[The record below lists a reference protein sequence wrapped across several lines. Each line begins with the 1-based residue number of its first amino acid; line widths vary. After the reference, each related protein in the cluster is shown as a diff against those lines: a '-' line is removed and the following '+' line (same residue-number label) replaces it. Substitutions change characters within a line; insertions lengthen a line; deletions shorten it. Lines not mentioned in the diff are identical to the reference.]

1 MGNYPKILHTEEG
14 MRDGLQIENADISAD
29 DKIRLLDALS
39 ETGLKEI
46 AVGSFASP
54 KWTPQMASIDDVI
67 RGFHPKPGVRY
78 TYSAF
83 NERGMERA
91 RSFTPP
97 LSGRIREFNLSVT
110 MCDVFAQ
117 RNVNRTQAQEIARW
131 PQQIEKARERG
142 MTECGIHLSAA
153 FGSNWVGEFSHE
165 QRMQMIDRMYTL
177 WTGAGMTVKRIGFS
191 DAMSW
196 CMPHAVERQI
206 AAVKERWPS
215 IDDFSL
221 HLHNGRGV
229 ALASF
234 YAALRLLEPTD
245 TLRVDSS
252 IGGMGGCPYCGNGR
266 AATMIATEDLMHM
279 LEGMG
284 IDTGVDLY
292 KLIEVVWLAEE
303 IVGHPLYGF
312 VSKCGPRP
320 SGDRLYAMDMP
331 RVETLDQA
339 KHFILGPRAY
349 AGAPSPWREPIK
361 SWQRSQVAL
370 PQHGSDF
377 VSTDDGVFPQISTGA

>member
-1 MGNYPKILHTEEG
+1 
-14 MRDGLQIENADISAD
+14 
-29 DKIRLLDALS
+29 LLDALS

-46 AVGSFASP
+46 VVGSFASP
-54 KWTPQMASIDDVI
+54 KWTPQMALIDDIVG
-67 RGFHPKPGVRY
+67 GFHAKPGVRY
-78 TYSAF
+78 TYAAF

-97 LSGRIREFNLSVT
+97 LSGGIREFNLGFT

-117 RNVNRTQAQEIARW
+117 RNVNRTQAQEIAGW
-131 PQQIEKARERG
+131 TLQIDKARERG
-142 MTECGIHLSAA
+142 MTECGIHLSTA
-153 FGSNWVGEFSHE
+153 FGSNWTGEFSLE
-165 QRMQMIDRMYTL
+165 QRMQMLERMYTL
-177 WTGAGMTVKRIGFS
+177 WTDAGMTVKRIAFS

-196 CMPHAVERQI
+196 CMPHTVERQI

-215 IDDFSL
+215 IDDSSL

-234 YAALRLLEPTD
+234 YAALRLLERTD

-252 IGGMGGCPYCGNGR
+252 IGGMAGCPYCGNGR
-266 AATMIATEDLMHM
+266 AAMMIATEDLMHM
-279 LEGMG
+279 LEAMG

-303 IVGHPLYGF
+303 VVGHPLYGF

-320 SGDRLYAMDMP
+320 RGDQLYAMDMP
-331 RVETLDQA
+331 RIETLDQA
-339 KHFILGPRAY
+339 RHFILGPKAY

-361 SWQRSQVAL
+361 SWQRPEGAGSPRGPDRL
-370 PQHGSDF
+370 PA
-377 VSTDDGVFPQISTGA
+377 DDGVFPQISTGA